1 MPKFLAYQSSST
13 SVGDVLIPRGSEE
26 AGGGRTFL
34 DDLAGCEEGCD
45 GCFDF
50 RLAVLG
56 GGRCLV
62 ASAGFGWG
70 LDGLVDGAEG
80 LAGDLA
86 AGCCG
91 EAGLSGLA
99 LGETGL
105 EAFAF
110 FAGGR
115 LMDLF
120 PLS

>member
-1 MPKFLAYQSSST
+1 MPN
-13 SVGDVLIPRGSEE
+13 PRGCEE

-45 GCFDF
+45 GCFDL

-56 GGRCLV
+56 GGRCLM

-70 LDGLVDGAEG
+70 LDALVGGDVVSFAEG
-80 LAGDLA
+80 LALDLA

-91 EAGLSGLA
+91 EAGLAGVGLGGTGLA
-99 LGETGL
+99 SFL

-110 FAGGR
+110 FAEGR
-115 LMDLF
+115 LTDFF